1 MWTDVNGKLWSTLF
15 QVSSTWKFSNKILAE
30 HTRKGSAIILQP
42 LASFTTRDL
51 DFSII
56 KTAYY

>member
-1 MWTDVNGKLWSTLF
+1 MLMGSCEAHYFN
-15 QVSSTWKFSNKILAE
+15 SSTWKFSNKIIAE